1 MKPKLG
7 QVFLIDFNIINK
19 ISESVGLTSDDQVL
33 EIGCGEGILTQS
45 LLDKAGQV
53 TVVELD
59 PVCIEK
65 TKQAITQPDHVRF
78 ILQDVLTVDFSSIY
92 DSPYRVIANI
102 PYYLSAKL
110 MQRFVTY
117 RTCFQDMT
125 IMVQKEFASKLV
137 AKPGD
142 KDYTSLGV
150 YCSFYFEIDYLFT
163 ISKNSFRP
171 VPKIDSAMIRITPR
185 KTLPFDVDE
194 DVFFMIVNSAFWGR
208 RKQLV
213 TALKKSPFIDVPK
226 DLKLLPFFKKHPRI
240 RGEMLS
246 LGDFYDV
253 YVELTLDQK
262 NTP

>member
-1 MKPKLG
+1 
-7 QVFLIDFNIINK
+7 
-19 ISESVGLTSDDQVL
+19 
-33 EIGCGEGILTQS
+33 
-45 LLDKAGQV
+45 
-53 TVVELD
+53 
-59 PVCIEK
+59 
-65 TKQAITQPDHVRF
+65 
-78 ILQDVLTVDFSSIY
+78 
-92 DSPYRVIANI
+92 
-102 PYYLSAKL
+102 
-110 MQRFVTY
+110 
-117 RTCFQDMT
+117 
-125 IMVQKEFASKLV
+125 MVQKEFASKLV

-194 DVFFMIVNSAFWGR
+194 DVFFMIVNSAVWGR

-246 LGDFYDV
+246 LGDFYEV
-253 YVELTLDQK
+253 YRACLLYTSPSPRD
-262 NTP
+262 